1 MTKIDVEEDD
11 IVFALSDGVTDN
23 LWEEEVMDY
32 AVSALQTWKE
42 QHGQEGAENLAEAMK
57 YVAQEI
63 VLSARKIA
71 EDPFAASP
79 FMEKAVEE
87 GLAIEGGKLD
97 DISVVAAICKRR
109 APG

>member
-1 MTKIDVEEDD
+1 MTFISSPFRSRAHLLNEH
-11 IVFALSDGVTDN
+11 AS
-23 LWEEEVMDY
+23 
-32 AVSALQTWKE
+32 
-42 QHGQEGAENLAEAMK
+42 
-57 YVAQEI
+57 AQEV

-109 APG
+109 KDG

>member
-1 MTKIDVEEDD
+1 
-11 IVFALSDGVTDN
+11 
-23 LWEEEVMDY
+23 LWEEEISDY
-32 AVSALQTWKE
+32 AVGALKKIKE
-42 QHGQEGAENLAEAMK
+42 KHGHDLDLQEAMK

-63 VLSARKIA
+63 VLAARKIA

-87 GLAIEGGKLD
+87 GLAIEGGKPD

-109 APG
+109 KG